1 MIVNNSA
8 ESSLF
13 KLFALIEPSSRPFTR
28 VLICSVVSLIV
39 STLLLDAA
47 DAACAPLYLLDADSI
62 AFCTFSDAVK
72 SVSSSVSSSTF
83 ASSASVSAAVIG

>member
-1 MIVNNSA
+1 VNNSA
-8 ESSLF
+8 ESLLF

-39 STLLLDAA
+39 STLLSDAA

-62 AFCTFSDAVK
+62 AFCTFSDAVN
-72 SVSSSVSSSTF
+72 SVSFLLSAVDLVSSVSAT
-83 ASSASVSAAVIG
+83 G